1 VLLIKNLNGF
11 STQFP
16 ASSTDWLSGRAAY

>member
-1 VLLIKNLNGF
+1 M
-11 STQFP
+11 QFP